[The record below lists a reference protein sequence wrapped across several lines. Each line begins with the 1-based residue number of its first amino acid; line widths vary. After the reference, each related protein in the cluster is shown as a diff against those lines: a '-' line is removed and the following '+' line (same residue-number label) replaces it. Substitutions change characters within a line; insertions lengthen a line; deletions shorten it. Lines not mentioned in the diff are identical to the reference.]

1 MHDRCPL
8 PIPRAFWKEHLL
20 VLQVMRC
27 MYTLEA
33 AGTRSKNFP
42 EGAFGNSPAGD
53 EMHVNFE
60 SSVAWCDSDKKQ
72 LQSCNKTRHQQG
84 WPNISINIPACILR
98 KHKLLLSHRLLKH
111 ICFVSGP
118 GPLQLASSEGNSP
131 ENRLR

>member
-8 PIPRAFWKEHLL
+8 PIPRTFWKEHLL

-33 AGTRSKNFP
+33 AGTRFKNFP

-72 LQSCNKTRHQQG
+72 LQSCDEMLHQQV
-84 WPNISINIPACILR
+84 WPSTSCQHASMHSARIQTVTGPQIPQA
-98 KHKLLLSHRLLKH
+98 HLLSQWFWAAAAVK
-111 ICFVSGP
+111 
-118 GPLQLASSEGNSP
+118 
-131 ENRLR
+131 